1 MTEISGEELMHLF
14 RYCFNLMRRRYHQT
28 VHGKV
33 GTRQGQGKILSVLR
47 REDGIGQKELAER
60 LQIRPASL
68 SELLDKM
75 QKSGWIQRRG
85 NEKDRRKIN
94 IFLTEDGKGISQQ
107 MIEARRDMASTVFGV
122 LNEEE
127 QEQLEMLL
135 SKLISELEK
144 NQGEEF
150 SG

>member
-1 MTEISGEELMHLF
+1 MADISGEELMHSF

-33 GTRQGQGKILSVLR
+33 GTRHGQGKILSILR
-47 REDGIGQKELAER
+47 RA
-60 LQIRPASL
+60 ASL

-75 QKSGWIQRRG
+75 QKSGWIQRRV

-94 IFLTEDGKGISQQ
+94 IFLTEDGLGISQQ
-107 MIEARRDMASTVFGV
+107 MIEARRDMVNTVFGV
-122 LNEEE
+122 LNAQE
-127 QEQLEMLL
+127 QEQLEILL

-144 NQGEEF
+144 PSEEELSGEKPVI
-150 SG
+150 

>member
-1 MTEISGEELMHLF
+1 M
-14 RYCFNLMRRRYHQT
+14 
-28 VHGKV
+28 
-33 GTRQGQGKILSVLR
+33 
-47 REDGIGQKELAER
+47 
-60 LQIRPASL
+60 

-75 QKSGWIQRRG
+75 QKSGWIQRRV

>member
-1 MTEISGEELMHLF
+1 MNFTDREIVSLF
-14 RYCFNLMRRRYHQT
+14 FNVARLSRNIP
-28 VHGKV
+28 
-33 GTRQGQGKILSVLR
+33 GTKGNDLLPF
-47 REDGIGQKELAER
+47 IGQYRCLLLLENSGPINQKGLADA

-75 QKSGWIQRRG
+75 QKSGWIQRRV

-150 SG
+150 SD

>member
-1 MTEISGEELMHLF
+1 M
-14 RYCFNLMRRRYHQT
+14 
-28 VHGKV
+28 HGKV
-33 GTRQGQGKILSVLR
+33 GTRHGQGKILSILR

-60 LQIRPASL
+60 LQIRAASL

-75 QKSGWIQRRG
+75 QKSGWIQRRV

-94 IFLTEDGKGISQQ
+94 IVLTEDGLGISQQ
-107 MIEARRDMASTVFGV
+107 MIEARRDMVNTVFGV
-122 LNEEE
+122 LNAQE

-144 NQGEEF
+144 PSEEELSGEKPVI
-150 SG
+150 